1 MCIKSKSLIL
11 PWYFILNVL
20 MNVTKQNNEIIKI
33 NIQKEEIN
41 LTHFDNNM
49 ILCLENLMG
58 LINT

>member
-1 MCIKSKSLIL
+1 M
-11 PWYFILNVL
+11 PGYFILNVL

-41 LTHFDNNM
+41 LIHFDNYM
-49 ILCLENLMG
+49 ILCLENLME